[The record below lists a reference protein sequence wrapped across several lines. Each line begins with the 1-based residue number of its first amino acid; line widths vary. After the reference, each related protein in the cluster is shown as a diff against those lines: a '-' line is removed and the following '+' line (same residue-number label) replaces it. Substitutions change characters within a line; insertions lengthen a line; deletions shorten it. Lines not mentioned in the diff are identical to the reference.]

1 MTKDL
6 TKQEPCPFCGS
17 HELIAWQDENPLNR
31 GHYIECQN
39 CITLFKFPDHV
50 QSSALEL
57 WNDRG
62 NDVERASSVES
73 ICSTSP
79 GESSFVSGKGKG

>member
-1 MTKDL
+1 MIKVDL

-17 HELIAWQDENPLNR
+17 HELHGIEKGGAINA
-31 GHYIECQN
+31 YFIECQN

-62 NDVERASSVES
+62 HIAKSLASGLHK
-73 ICSTSP
+73 I
-79 GESSFVSGKGKG
+79 